1 MVVQQDGRQ
10 QSSSLMLTVC
20 GCWGP
25 AIATDQLLPSPILS
39 LTPFPCGQG
48 LSLSPLPNFFLAPA
62 PPLSTPLFHL
72 QLLPLLP
79 LTPTNSVLPP
89 IHPPSLHSLLFLPL
103 FLQQGVHLHSC
114 QWPLKLLTVQ
124 HLTLQLLDTLTNQQ
138 MHTKHI

>member
-39 LTPFPCGQG
+39 LTPFPCGLTASKL
-48 LSLSPLPNFFLAPA
+48 LSRTCPSPLYPSLPFPF
-62 PPLSTPLFHL
+62 FHL
-72 QLLPLLP
+72 QLLPLLT
-79 LTPTNSVLPP
+79 LTPTNSLLPP